1 MMKLIICKIYVVIL
15 PLLILILMLQI
26 YYILLCIF
34 NKFIT
39 FAAQSNAMR
48 NILLTDE
55 FLEYYHSLPDKV
67 KEKYDY
73 VMQIIRSQ
81 QVVSEKFIKHLENT
95 EFYEA
100 RISVGTNEYRTIL
113 FTMDSQSFI
122 ESTVVLFLNSFL
134 KKSSNQYKS
143 EIKKA
148 ESILK
153 HFIED

>member
-1 MMKLIICKIYVVIL
+1 MCR
-15 PLLILILMLQI
+15 
-26 YYILLCIF
+26 F

-95 EFYEA
+95 ELYEA

-113 FTMDSQSFI
+113 FTVDSQSFI

>member
-1 MMKLIICKIYVVIL
+1 MKRII
-15 PLLILILMLQI
+15 
-26 YYILLCIF
+26 

-95 EFYEA
+95 ELYEA

-113 FTMDSQSFI
+113 FTVDSQSFI

-134 KKSSNQYKS
+134 KKDSNQYRR
-143 EIKKA
+143 EIIKA

-153 HFIED
+153 QYKRG

>member
-1 MMKLIICKIYVVIL
+1 M
-15 PLLILILMLQI
+15 
-26 YYILLCIF
+26 
-34 NKFIT
+34 
-39 FAAQSNAMR
+39 
-48 NILLTDE
+48 TDE

-95 EFYEA
+95 ELYEA

-113 FTMDSQSFI
+113 FTVDSQSFI

-134 KKSSNQYKS
+134 KKDSNQYRR
-143 EIKKA
+143 EIIKA
-148 ESILK
+148 ESLLK
-153 HFIED
+153 QYKRG

>member
-1 MMKLIICKIYVVIL
+1 MRR
-15 PLLILILMLQI
+15 
-26 YYILLCIF
+26 F

-95 EFYEA
+95 ELYEA

-113 FTMDSQSFI
+113 FTVDSQSFI

-134 KKSSNQYKS
+134 KKDSNQYRR
-143 EIKKA
+143 EIIKA

-153 HFIED
+153 QYKRG

>member
-1 MMKLIICKIYVVIL
+1 MCR
-15 PLLILILMLQI
+15 
-26 YYILLCIF
+26 F

-55 FLEYYHSLPDKV
+55 FLEYYHSLPNKV

-95 EFYEA
+95 ELYEA

-113 FTMDSQSFI
+113 FTVDSQSFI

-134 KKSSNQYKS
+134 KKDSNQYRR
-143 EIKKA
+143 EIIKA

-153 HFIED
+153 QYKRG